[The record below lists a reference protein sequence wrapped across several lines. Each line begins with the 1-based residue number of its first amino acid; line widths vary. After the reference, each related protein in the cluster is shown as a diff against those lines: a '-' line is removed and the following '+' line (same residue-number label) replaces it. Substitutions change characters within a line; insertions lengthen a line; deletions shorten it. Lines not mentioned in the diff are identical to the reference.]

1 MKLLPD
7 DITTAQR
14 TVSPEML
21 LLGVD
26 VGYRSGDASATPA
39 ETAFC
44 RAIVK
49 ALFAAA
55 RAGGYPLPDTSHM
68 LFALFT
74 SPDPIKTAQEICD
87 CITTEAWKAA
97 KQRPDFEATCR
108 IE

>member
-7 DITTAQR
+7 DITTTQR
-14 TVSPEML
+14 TATPEMI

-55 RAGGYPLPDTSHM
+55 RTGGYPQPDTGHM
-68 LFALFT
+68 LLALFT
-74 SPDPIKTAQEICD
+74 SSDPLRTAQAICD
-87 CITTEAWKAA
+87 CITPKAWKAA
-97 KQRPDFEATCR
+97 MQRPDFEATCR